1 MARMILPSAIR
12 PSTALPG
19 VSDLRDENIYS
30 ACIVSHGGVGTA
42 KLFTVPQG
50 QSIPNLTSFAAPTLP
65 AHQQVYTLLT
75 TVLEKAGEL
84 GNNIGDA
91 GVRAIGL
98 TFEQVGYT
106 STIGD
111 TAAAFARRT
120 FGMGPLEVADVLS
133 KCYFELKVSN
143 KRQIVGPAWAF
154 PQTGAAA
161 STASGSSNV
170 TAGATVGVVA
180 GQANNSSLPVGRKLR
195 VPIMVARNDVL
206 VGEFTA
212 AAALAFGITAT
223 PGTPSLVWCNLIS
236 TVKGDA
242 R

>member
-1 MARMILPSAIR
+1 MARMILPQANR

-30 ACIVSHGGVGTA
+30 ACVVGHAGVGTA
-42 KLFTVPQG
+42 SLFTVPKG
-50 QSIPNLTSFAAPTLP
+50 QSIPILSSFALSAGPSH
-65 AHQQVYTLLT
+65 HQQYSLLT
-75 TVLEKAGEL
+75 TNLEKAGEL

-91 GVRAIGL
+91 GIRAIGL
-98 TFEQVGYT
+98 TFEQGAYT
-106 STIGD
+106 GSAD

-143 KRQIVGPAWAF
+143 KRQVIGPAWTF
-154 PQTGAAA
+154 PQTGGAIGSAGV
-161 STASGSSNV
+161 STNI
-170 TAGATVGVVA
+170 TAGAAVGNVA
-180 GQANNSSLPVGRKLR
+180 GFASNGSLPVGRKLR
-195 VPIMVARNDVL
+195 VPVMVARNDVL

-212 AAALAFGITAT
+212 AYALAFGLTAS
-223 PGTPSLVWCNLIS
+223 PGCPSLVWCNLIS
-236 TVKGDA
+236 TIKGDA